1 MDERVVFD
9 RFHEALELEP
19 QPGAYE
25 RFRAD
30 FMKLSVAAKRRP
42 VLQLRFTKMGLR
54 GAAALAVIAIAM
66 ALVAGYV
73 ATHRSASVVPA
84 AHGQNPTHI
93 QNPTTS
99 PAAHSSMD
107 PAVVLPSD
115 FAKDFPVYPGA
126 RPTFV
131 GGDSSFGTTIFTIN
145 WETTASVDQVYSWY
159 QTGLGQGD
167 WTITSKSAGADG
179 DSISFARKSK
189 SSCVGDVVISQR
201 YPGVT
206 QIDVTVCG

>member
-1 MDERVVFD
+1 MDERFVFD

-30 FMKLSVAAKRRP
+30 FMNLSVAAKRRP
-42 VLQLRFTKMGLR
+42 VFQLRFAKMGLR
-54 GAAALAVIAIAM
+54 LAAALAVIAIAI
-66 ALVAGYV
+66 AVVVGYV
-73 ATHRSASVVPA
+73 ATHRSTSEVPA
-84 AHGQNPTHI
+84 AHGQNL
-93 QNPTTS
+93 TTS
-99 PAAHSSMD
+99 PAAYTSMD
-107 PAVVLPSD
+107 PAVVLPSG

-145 WETTASVDQVYSWY
+145 WETTDSVDQVYTWY
-159 QTGLGQGD
+159 QTSLGQGD
-167 WTITSKSAGADG
+167 WTITSKTAGADG

-189 SSCVGDVVISQR
+189 SSCVGDMTISQR

-206 QIDVTVCG
+206 QINVTVCG

>member
-1 MDERVVFD
+1 MDERFVFD

-30 FMKLSVAAKRRP
+30 FMNLSVAAKRRP
-42 VLQLRFTKMGLR
+42 VFQLRFSRMGLR
-54 GAAALAVIAIAM
+54 IAAAIAVVAIAV

-73 ATHRSASVVPA
+73 ATHHSTSALPA
-84 AHGQNPTHI
+84 AHGQNL
-93 QNPTTS
+93 TTS

-107 PAVVLPSD
+107 PAVVLPSG
-115 FAKDFPVYPGA
+115 FPKDFPVYPGA

-131 GGDSSFGTTIFTIN
+131 GGDSSFGTTILTIN
-145 WETTASVDQVYSWY
+145 WETTASIDQVYAWY

-167 WTITSKSAGADG
+167 WTVTSKTAGADG
-179 DSISFARKSK
+179 DSISFARRSK
-189 SSCVGDVVISQR
+189 SSCVGDMAISQR

-206 QIDVTVCG
+206 QINVTVCG